1 MKRRL
6 RFYFRLRKFL
16 LLKLLIIA
24 VSGSVIYKFDKI
36 CIMISPQNYWGEK
49 VSSLEYNL
57 RNSDWKIRELE
68 IRIDKE
74 SLIEEMELKTYL
86 AKAEVFDENKEDF
99 IETQKE
105 RYEAKLA
112 DLKLEIEKQKA
123 VKERKEKELAMAR
136 ARYAACGYR

>member
-1 MKRRL
+1 MRRRL

>member
-1 MKRRL
+1 
-6 RFYFRLRKFL
+6 